1 MQHLFYTYVRTYTLE
16 MSYEFGQASN
26 QTLDND
32 DMKSKLPGTTYMN
45 VRTYV
50 CNQLLAPHSTFRY
63 TLIVSATHSTFSY
76 VPIDPLLHI
85 QMFGTNS
92 TLCPTLGLVPQA
104 HPAFCYSCNCP
115 DCLWQVQR
123 KAVIQTWNEAC
134 SKVRTLGF
142 PLVSVTVGRGP
153 VGDA

>member
-1 MQHLFYTYVRTYTLE
+1 

-26 QTLDND
+26 QTVDND
-32 DMKSKLPGTTYMN
+32 DMQSKLPGTTYMN

-85 QMFGTNS
+85 RPFHARSKFLWTHIQMFGTNS
-92 TLCPTLGLVPQA
+92 TLCPTLRLVPQA

-134 SKVRTLGF
+134 SKVRILVF

>member
-1 MQHLFYTYVRTYTLE
+1 MQ
-16 MSYEFGQASN
+16 
-26 QTLDND
+26 
-32 DMKSKLPGTTYMN
+32 SKLPGTTYMN
-45 VRTYV
+45 VRMQSASCPT
-50 CNQLLAPHSTFRY
+50 LHLSLRTY

-85 QMFGTNS
+85 RPFHARSKFLWTHIQMFGTNS
-92 TLCPTLGLVPQA
+92 TLCPTLRLVPQA

-115 DCLWQVQR
+115 DCLWQGQR

-134 SKVRTLGF
+134 SKVRILVF